1 MKKIRAV
8 IRPHCLESVK
18 TALIKL
24 GAIGM
29 TVSAIQGYGRQKA
42 QKGYYRGTDYPIEF
56 ISKISIEVVVE
67 DAKVDATIQ
76 AIVVAART
84 GAIGD
89 GKISVIP
96 VNQTIRIRTSEQ
108 NLEAL

>member
-1 MKKIRAV
+1 
-8 IRPHCLESVK
+8 
-18 TALIKL
+18 
-24 GAIGM
+24 M

-89 GKISVIP
+89 GKKSTPPRLKSLRNPLLRINPLLSLSR
-96 VNQTIRIRTSEQ
+96 NTIYQPLRT
-108 NLEAL
+108 A